1 MNQEKEIYSRS
12 DITQQLGIQ
21 SYILSLWEKEFAIA
35 SITTADGQL
44 LYTFQGYTQLKRIK
58 ELIYEKGYSLDTA
71 KKIIAENRAE
81 TQVLAASPLHFELKK
96 ESKKRFLDP
105 TVIHSL
111 KELQKQLVKLR
122 QLL

>member
-35 SITTADGQL
+35 SITAADGQL

-81 TQVLAASPLHFELKK
+81 THVLAASPLHFEPKK